1 MARYTNPAMSELAAQ
16 QMRYAPHEVRLQQI
30 ERAETLLESIDAK
43 QSYPYQDIC
52 QQITE
57 YRPERFPDLTLSG
70 RDAARDV
77 RCFVEDLSDSIDLD
91 AAKMDEP
98 VLTVNEVSRQYN
110 VSTKTVDRWR
120 NRGLASRRFL
130 FDGRKRVGFL
140 KSTVERY
147 VAKHGEEVQRGT
159 RFSQLTDSEKEDI
172 VRRARRLARHG
183 GCPSEVSRR
192 IARKLNRSP
201 ETIRYT
207 VRNYDRHNPGTAV
220 FPNVTEPLTEAK
232 KLNMYK
238 QFRRGMSVDDLARR
252 HCRTRASVYRIVS
265 DVRAVQLLEQ
275 PIDYMDSEEFHDKGA
290 EKMIL
295 GPPPEREVKARAVK
309 APPGL
314 PAYLASLYTVPLLTR
329 EEEAYY
335 FRKMNFLKFRAATV
349 RDSINRNRPSA
360 KQMDTVE
367 KLLDQAVQVKNFLIR
382 SNLRL
387 VVSIAKKHVKPGA
400 NFFEMVSDGNMSLI
414 RAIEKFKY
422 TLGNKFSTYATWA
435 IMKNFARSI
444 PAEHIQLDRFR
455 TGHDEMFSGSRDDR
469 ANQFHQE
476 LVNQTQHSLI
486 MSILDRLD
494 NREKDIILHRFGL
507 EQGTEPETLEQV
519 GNRLG
524 VTKER
529 IRQLESRALR
539 KLRKIA
545 QVEKL
550 DIPGV

>member
-16 QMRYAPHEVRLQQI
+16 QMRYAPREVRLEQI
-30 ERAETLLESIDAK
+30 KRAETLLESINSK
-43 QSYPYQDIC
+43 QSYPYQDLC
-52 QQITE
+52 QQITQ
-57 YRPERFPDLTLSG
+57 YRPERYPDLALTG

-91 AAKMDEP
+91 ASKMDEP

-140 KSTVERY
+140 KSTVERF

-192 IARKLNRSP
+192 IARRLNRSP

-220 FPNVTEPLTEAK
+220 FPNVTEPLTETK
-232 KLNMYK
+232 KLNIYK
-238 QFRRGMSVDDLARR
+238 QFRRGMAVDDLARR
-252 HCRTRASVYRIVS
+252 HCRTRTSIYRIIS

-295 GPPPEREVKARAVK
+295 GPPPERDAKARAVK

-314 PAYLASLYTVPLLTR
+314 P
-329 EEEAYY
+329 
-335 FRKMNFLKFRAATV
+335 
-349 RDSINRNRPSA
+349 
-360 KQMDTVE
+360 
-367 KLLDQAVQVKNFLIR
+367 
-382 SNLRL
+382 
-387 VVSIAKKHVKPGA
+387 
-400 NFFEMVSDGNMSLI
+400 
-414 RAIEKFKY
+414 
-422 TLGNKFSTYATWA
+422 
-435 IMKNFARSI
+435 
-444 PAEHIQLDRFR
+444 
-455 TGHDEMFSGSRDDR
+455 
-469 ANQFHQE
+469 
-476 LVNQTQHSLI
+476 
-486 MSILDRLD
+486 
-494 NREKDIILHRFGL
+494 
-507 EQGTEPETLEQV
+507 
-519 GNRLG
+519 
-524 VTKER
+524 
-529 IRQLESRALR
+529 
-539 KLRKIA
+539 
-545 QVEKL
+545 
-550 DIPGV
+550 

>member
-1 MARYTNPAMSELAAQ
+1 MARYTNPAIGELAAQ
-16 QMRYAPHEVRLQQI
+16 QMKYAPRDVRLEQI
-30 ERAETLLESIDAK
+30 ERAEKLIEAIDQK
-43 QSYPYQDIC
+43 QNYQYQDLC
-52 QQITE
+52 HQITS
-57 YRPERFPDLTLSG
+57 YRPERYPDLALRGTEAV
-70 RDAARDV
+70 RDL

-91 AAKMDEP
+91 VKQMNEP
-98 VLTVNEVSRQYN
+98 VLTVDEVSKRYN

-140 KSTVERY
+140 MSTVERF
-147 VAKHGEEVQRGT
+147 VAKNGDDVLRGT
-159 RFSQLTDSEKEDI
+159 RFSQLTISEKEDI
-172 VRRARRLARHG
+172 VRRARRLARYG
-183 GCPSEVSRR
+183 ACPSEVSRR
-192 IARKLNRSP
+192 LAKKLKRSP

-207 VRNYDRHNPGTAV
+207 VRNYDREHPGTAV
-220 FPNVTEPLTEAK
+220 FPNATEPLTDDK
-232 KLNMYK
+232 KRTIYK
-238 QFRRGMSVDDLARR
+238 QYRRGMAVDRLAKR
-252 HCRTRASVYRIVS
+252 HCRTRASIYRIIS
-265 DVRAVQLLEQ
+265 EVRAVQLLEQ
-275 PIDYMDSEEFHDKGA
+275 PIEYMDSEEFHTKDADKV
-290 EKMIL
+290 IL
-295 GPPPEREVKARAVK
+295 CKPPARDPKKKAVK

-329 EEEAYY
+329 EEEAHY
-335 FRKMNFLKFRAATV
+335 FRKMNYLKFKASELREKLNPT
-349 RDSINRNRPSA
+349 RPSGRE
-360 KQMDTVE
+360 MDAIE
-367 KLLDQAVQVKNFLIR
+367 KLLDKATDVKNFLIR

-387 VVSIAKKHVKPGA
+387 VVSIAKKHVKPSS

-414 RAIEKFKY
+414 RAIEKFNY

-444 PAEHIQLDRFR
+444 PAEHKQLDRFR
-455 TGHDEMFSGSRDDR
+455 TGHDEIFSGSRDDR
-469 ANQFHQE
+469 ANQFQQE
-476 LVNQTQHSLI
+476 MINQTQHSLI

-539 KLRKIA
+539 KLKKIA